1 MDPLFGPD
9 SDPTYDGPPR
19 PPRADGAARRDGPE
33 PELGQDD
40 LGPCE
45 GSEAISQRH
54 REIIRLAFLGR
65 TNVEIAER
73 MSMDRGSVGLILRS
87 PGAQAELAR
96 LNAKA
101 ETILV
106 NTPLR
111 VALDKDLRDAATE
124 SLRLNRSVLNDPS
137 VDMKVRTRTAQHFMD
152 RIIFSEGPDQE
163 ESSYRDILRRL
174 DAIDRNVR
182 LNGTGIALFPPGS
195 IKHALDG
202 EEIKHVERTDER
214 NDGGPGGPRPSDDPA
229 QPGGGAG

>member
-1 MDPLFGPD
+1 MTQPLFGPD
-9 SDPTYDGPPR
+9 SDPNYDGPPR
-19 PPRADGAARRDGPE
+19 PEREFAQGEEASPISG
-33 PELGQDD
+33 
-40 LGPCE
+40 E
-45 GSEAISQRH
+45 GSEALSQRH

-65 TNVEIAER
+65 TNTEIAER

-96 LNAKA
+96 LNGKA
-101 ETILV
+101 EAILV

-124 SLRLNRSVLNDPS
+124 SLRLNRSILSDPS
-137 VDMKVRTRTAQHFMD
+137 VDMKVRSRTAQHFMD
-152 RIIFSEGPDQE
+152 KIIFNDGPDEE

-195 IKHALDG
+195 LKDVLEG
-202 EEIKHVERTDER
+202 EEIKHVDANGERER
-214 NDGGPGGPRPSDDPA
+214 GGGPEGSLSTER
-229 QPGGGAG
+229 GGAG